1 MGRLQR
7 VLVLA
12 LVIAAGGWLASA
24 LAPWMDLEQE
34 FGLPWMYEVR
44 GSVEAPADVLIVALD
59 EESGQRLGLSDR
71 PRDWPRG
78 LHAELVRYLS
88 QQGARLIVFDLT
100 FDAPA
105 AQPQQDAQFAAA
117 IGAAGNVLVSES
129 LRKQVLPLEGSGG
142 RPLASLVIESPTLPV
157 AAIEEAVRGHAPFL
171 LPKTSRVDAY
181 WAFRD
186 GAADAPT
193 LPVLAL
199 QRYAEG
205 LAPAARRRIDA
216 SLALLRA
223 SRGTAYLNL
232 YGPPRSVR
240 TLPYARVIDLARSG
254 ADGGF
259 RDKAV
264 FIGFSAASPAGQDR
278 LRDDHRTVFS
288 QDNGLN
294 LSGVELAATAFA
306 NLLEGRPLRHSGMV
320 WQVGVAL
327 AAAVVLAFVC
337 HGLRPAHAVPAAAA
351 LALLYLGFVY
361 SRFAMAASWW
371 PSIIP
376 VGVELPLAL
385 FAGTWLHY
393 RDSRRERE
401 AIKQAFGYFLPST
414 MVDQLA
420 HNLGA
425 VTQANQ
431 VVFGACLASDVSRY
445 TSLAEQL
452 EPDQLGRLLNDYF
465 AQLFVPVE
473 RSGGAVMDIVG
484 DAMVAIWTAPTSDA
498 AVRRA
503 ACEAALEILASL
515 DRFNDPASGRP
526 ALATRFGL
534 HCGDIMI
541 GSVGASHHYE
551 YRAVGDIVN
560 TASRLQSLNKT
571 LGTRLLASA
580 DTVEGL
586 GALLTRPLG
595 SFRLAGKATA
605 LRVVELRGL
614 RAGASDAELALCERF
629 AHALACHDARQ
640 WREASDRFAQILEHS
655 GDDGPSRF
663 YLARCSELQAMST
676 DETWSPTV
684 ALDIK

>member
-1 MGRLQR
+1 ML
-7 VLVLA
+7 
-12 LVIAAGGWLASA
+12 
-24 LAPWMDLEQE
+24 
-34 FGLPWMYEVR
+34 
-44 GSVEAPADVLIVALD
+44 
-59 EESGQRLGLSDR
+59 
-71 PRDWPRG
+71 
-78 LHAELVRYLS
+78 
-88 QQGARLIVFDLT
+88 QQGAGLIVFDLT
-100 FDAPA
+100 FDAPGA
-105 AQPQQDAQFAAA
+105 PQQDAQFAAA
-117 IGAAGNVLVSES
+117 IKAAGNVLVSES
-129 LRKQVLPLEGSGG
+129 LRKQVLPLEGKGG
-142 RPLASLVIESPTLPV
+142 RPLASVIIESPTLPV
-157 AAIEEAVRGHAPFL
+157 AVIEQAVIGHAPFL

-199 QRYAEG
+199 QHYARG
-205 LAPAARRRIDA
+205 LAPAAHRRVEA
-216 SLALLRA
+216 SLALLKA
-223 SRGTAYLNL
+223 GSGTGYLNL
-232 YGPPRSVR
+232 YGPPRSLR
-240 TLPYARVIDLARSG
+240 TLPYVRVIDLARAQ

-264 FIGFSAASPAGQDR
+264 FIGYSAASPAGQDR
-278 LRDDHRTVFS
+278 LRDDHLTVFS

-306 NLLEGRPLRHSGMV
+306 NLLEGRPLRHSGMA
-320 WQVGVAL
+320 WQIGVVL
-327 AAAVVLAFVC
+327 ATAIVLAFVC

-351 LALLYLGFVY
+351 LALAYLGFVY
-361 SRFAMAASWW
+361 GRFAMAASWW

-376 VGVELPLAL
+376 VGVQLPLAL

-425 VTQANQ
+425 MTQANQ

-445 TSLAEQL
+445 TSLAENM
-452 EPDQLGRLLNDYF
+452 EPDVLGRLLNDYF

-484 DAMVAIWTAPTSDA
+484 DAMVAIWTAPASDA
-498 AVRRA
+498 AVRRN
-503 ACEAALEILASL
+503 ACEAALEIVASL
-515 DRFNDPASGRP
+515 DRFNDARAGLP

-534 HCGDIMI
+534 HCGDILI

-560 TASRLQSLNKT
+560 TASRLQSLNKV

-586 GALLTRPLG
+586 DGLFTRPLG
-595 SFRLAGKATA
+595 SFRLAGKSAA
-605 LRVVELRGL
+605 LRVVELRGS
-614 RAGASDAELALCERF
+614 RAAADVAEEALCERF
-629 AHALACHDARQ
+629 ARALACHDARQ
-640 WREASDRFAQILEHS
+640 WREAADRFAQILEH

-663 YLARCSELQAMST
+663 YLARCNELLAT
-676 DETWSPTV
+676 TIDEGWTATV
-684 ALDIK
+684 ALDFK